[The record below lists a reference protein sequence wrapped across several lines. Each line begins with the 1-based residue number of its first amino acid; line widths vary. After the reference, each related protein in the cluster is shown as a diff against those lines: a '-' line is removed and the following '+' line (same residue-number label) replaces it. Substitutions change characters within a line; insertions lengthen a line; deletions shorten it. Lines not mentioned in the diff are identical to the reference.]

1 MAEEIKVSY
10 VKQKITDALL
20 HLMKQHSF
28 SEITITQI
36 VQTAGV
42 GRASFY
48 RNYKDKED
56 VLTQH
61 MAVLIQKWGR
71 EFEQAGKPN
80 IIESL
85 LEHYYAERDFYKL
98 LYESGLSY
106 HMLDTIK
113 AACEIDKEEENISA
127 YLKAWFAGGLFC
139 WVSEWIKRGMAET
152 PETMLRLLA
161 EREDTSI
168 G

>member
-10 VKQKITDALL
+10 VKGKITEALL
-20 HLMKQHSF
+20 HLMKQVPF
-28 SEITITQI
+28 SEISITQI

-61 MAVLIQKWGR
+61 MAVLIQRWGKG
-71 EFEQAGKPN
+71 FEQAGKPN
-80 IIESL
+80 VIESL
-85 LEHYYAERDFYKL
+85 LEHYYAEQDFYKL
-98 LYESGLSY
+98 LYSSGLSY

-113 AACEIDKEEENISA
+113 AACEIDKETENISA

-139 WVSEWIKRGMAET
+139 WVSEWIKRGMTET

-161 EREDTSI
+161 ERENRPL